1 MNNNKNFSK
10 GVEKMNNILFLSSV
24 VIIVSI
30 FMYRY
35 LSKFGV
41 PMLLVFIS
49 LGMIFGV
56 NGIFKIDYEN
66 YELSRDI
73 CSFAL
78 IYIIFFGGF
87 GTNLSMAKGII
98 KKSLILSS
106 LGVIFT
112 SFLTGI
118 FAHYILKL
126 DWYTSLLIG
135 SVLGSTDAASV
146 FAILRSHKLNLKENT
161 ASLLEI
167 ESGSN
172 DPFAYVLTISFLTL
186 SKGGLNLP
194 ILLFKQVCFGL
205 LVGYIFTKLSCLVIR
220 KSKNLDSGMSMA
232 LIMASML
239 LSYSLSEFIGGNGY
253 ITVYLLGVL
262 IGNIRFNKKSEI
274 VSFFNGITS
283 IMQILIFFL
292 LGLLV
297 NPLEALKYT
306 IPAILIMIA
315 MTILIRP
322 FVVYLLISPLK
333 SSRGQKL
340 LVSWAGLRGAAS
352 VVFAILVVVAHKEIG
367 MIVFNIAFIVVLLSI
382 AIQGS
387 LLPFF
392 SRKFDMIDEE
402 GDVLKT
408 FNDYSDTEDVDFITA
423 EINESHKWV
432 GKQIKNLEFMPSVLL
447 VLIIRN
453 GQNIIPNG
461 DTIIEKGDRI
471 VLCGSSFVDKDTR
484 INLYES
490 IVDKTSKYKDKSI
503 RELDRNTLIV
513 MIKRDEVAMIP
524 SGNTTIL
531 ENDILN
537 KEYPQEVTNTE
548 EAKTEEKK

>member
-1 MNNNKNFSK
+1 MNNNENFSK

-49 LGMIFGV
+49 LGMIFGE
-56 NGIFKIDYEN
+56 NGIFKISYEN

-87 GTNLSMAKGII
+87 GTNLSMAKGIM

-106 LGVIFT
+106 LGVVFT
-112 SFLTGI
+112 ALLTGI
-118 FAHYILKL
+118 FSHYILHL
-126 DWYTSLLIG
+126 DWYTSFLIG

-146 FAILRSHKLNLKENT
+146 FAILRSHKLSLKENT

-172 DPFAYVLTISFLTL
+172 DPFAYVLTISVLTL
-186 SKGGLNLP
+186 SKGDFNLP
-194 ILLFKQVCFGL
+194 LLLVKQVGFGL
-205 LVGYIFTKLSCLVIR
+205 FVGFAFAKIANYIIKKTHS
-220 KSKNLDSGMSMA
+220 LDSGMAMA
-232 LIMASML
+232 LITGAML
-239 LSYSLSEFIGGNGY
+239 LSYSTSEFIGGNGY

-262 IGNIRFNKKSEI
+262 IGNIHFNKKSEI

-297 NPLEALKYT
+297 SPADALKFT
-306 IPAILIMIA
+306 IPAVILMIA

-322 FVVYLLISPLK
+322 IVVYFLMAPLK
-333 SSRGQKL
+333 SSQGQKL
-340 LVSWAGLRGAAS
+340 LVSFAGLRGAAS
-352 VVFAILVVVAHKEIG
+352 VVFAILVVVADKEIG
-367 MIVFNIAFIVVLLSI
+367 MVVFNIAFIVVLLSI

-387 LLPFF
+387 FLPYFA
-392 SRKFDMIDEE
+392 KKVDMIDED

-423 EINESHKWV
+423 EIDENHKWV
-432 GKQIKNLEFMPSVLL
+432 GRAIKNIEFMPCVLL
-447 VLIIRN
+447 VLIIRDN
-453 GQNIIPNG
+453 KNIIPNG

-471 VLCGSSFVDKDTR
+471 VLCGSSFVDKDRR
-484 INLYES
+484 ISLYES
-490 IVDKTSKYKDKSI
+490 IVDKTSKYINKSI
-503 RELDRNTLIV
+503 KELDRNTLVI
-513 MIKRDEVAMIP
+513 MIRRNNLPIIP
-524 SGNTTIL
+524 SGNTVIL
-531 ENDILN
+531 ENDTL
-537 KEYPQEVTNTE
+537 VLLDR
-548 EAKTEEKK
+548 